1 MVAVE
6 NIEKSTSRAVE
17 LSSIKH
23 SWIKVVSPGSHC
35 LLLQGGSSKST
46 DFTGCAPKS
55 TPSVQGRKCQF
66 SCVRTIWTT
75 SKSPELNNGVPRRRL
90 APVKPRRRR
99 RRRRA
104 DPLQS
109 AAAA

>member
-35 LLLQGGSSKST
+35 LLLQGGLAK
-46 DFTGCAPKS
+46 
-55 TPSVQGRKCQF
+55 
-66 SCVRTIWTT
+66 VRT
-75 SKSPELNNGVPRRRL
+75 LRGVPRKVLLRGRVENVNFRAYVL
-90 APVKPRRRR
+90 YGRPVKAQNLTTVCHA
-99 RRRRA
+99 A
-104 DPLQS
+104 DSLR
-109 AAAA
+109 